1 MVGAPGC
8 LVVITMFPYKRGLT
22 LSGRDGCH
30 RRSVRINNRYFRYMS
45 STKRL
50 NVCSFFRIFV
60 GYVGKKLYL
69 CSVEPKNGADLS

>member
-1 MVGAPGC
+1 MA
-8 LVVITMFPYKRGLT
+8 IIIFN
-22 LSGRDGCH
+22 
-30 RRSVRINNRYFRYMS
+30 VRINNRYFRYMS

>member
-1 MVGAPGC
+1 MA
-8 LVVITMFPYKRGLT
+8 IIIKIMAIIIFN
-22 LSGRDGCH
+22 
-30 RRSVRINNRYFRYMS
+30 VRINNRYFRYMS